1 MGGLQGLKVVDLT
14 VFAAAP
20 GCARLLAELG
30 ATVYKIE
37 REAGDEQRTQG
48 VSWGMKFKTQID
60 DAAFDCGGFNRKWV
74 SLNLKTEKGMEVMMR
89 LLSEADVFITS
100 NRTPA
105 LERMGLDYE
114 TLHKKFPRLVWAQL
128 RGYGERGAMA
138 NEQGYD
144 AITYSARGGITMSFP
159 NAGENFEVGNSP
171 VAFGDWNSS
180 NALAV
185 GVLAALWNA
194 QRTGVGDKVVTSLYH
209 VSNWGMMSAICAQQ
223 QGSEHPKDR
232 RKAPC
237 PTMNSYV
244 SADGVWFVM
253 CFGNYNKFHRK
264 VFETLGMDPKYWE
277 DEAYNT
283 QDALAQNGK
292 NVEIIAEMERIFKQR
307 TWAEW
312 EPILTENELA
322 CERCQTVSDV
332 LYDKEAFDNDQ
343 LRRVYYEDQGYG
355 EDHSYTITTAPIR
368 LGSLG
373 DPVLYRSRPV
383 GYDTREVMEE
393 LGYSAAE
400 IEAAASDRSVCC
412 YAGEPMPKS
421 VMEPS
426 YGLYPANAEQA
437 ADLARKRAAEE
448 TQARMTGIGDDMKH

>member
-37 REAGDEQRTQG
+37 RESGDEQRTQG
-48 VSWGMKFKTQID
+48 VSWGMKFKTDID
-60 DAAFDCGGFNRKWV
+60 DAAFDCGGFNRRWV
-74 SLNLKTEKGMEVMMR
+74 SLNLKTERGMEVMLR
-89 LLSEADVFITS
+89 LLSQADVFITS

-114 TLHKKFPRLVWAQL
+114 TLHAKFPRLVWAQL
-128 RGYGERGAMA
+128 RGYGERGTMA

-144 AITYSARGGITMSFP
+144 AITYSARGGVTMSFP
-159 NAGENFEVGNSP
+159 NAGEHFEVGNSP

-209 VSNWGMMSAICAQQ
+209 VSNWGMMSALCAQQ
-223 QGSEHPKDR
+223 QGQPHPKSR
-232 RKAPC
+232 AEAPC
-237 PTMNSYV
+237 PTVTSYV
-244 SADGVWFVM
+244 TSDGVWFVM

-264 VFETLGMDPKYWE
+264 VFQCIGMDAKYWE
-277 DEAYNT
+277 DPAYT
-283 QDALAQNGK
+283 SLEALAENGRAPE
-292 NVEIIAEMERIFKQR
+292 VIAAMEAIFKQR

-312 EPILTENELA
+312 EPILTRNELA
-322 CERCQTVSDV
+322 CEKCQTVEDV
-332 LYDKEAFDNDQ
+332 LADPEAFANDQ

-355 EDHSYTITTAPIR
+355 SDHSYTVTTAPVR

-383 GYDTREVMEE
+383 GYDTRAVLEE
-393 LGYSAAE
+393 LGYGLAE
-400 IEAAASDRSVCC
+400 IDAADQAGEVRC
-412 YAGEPMPKS
+412 YAGEPLPDS
-421 VMEPS
+421 VLRPS
-426 YGLYPANAEQA
+426 YGVSPANAEEA
-437 ADLARKRAAEE
+437 AARMAARAAEE
-448 TQARMTGIGDDMKH
+448 VAARESIA

>member
-37 REAGDEQRTQG
+37 RESGDDQRTQG
-48 VSWGMKFKTQID
+48 VSWGMKFKTDID

-74 SLNLKTEKGMEVMMR
+74 SLNLKTEKGMEAMMR
-89 LLSEADVFITS
+89 LLSKADVFITS

-128 RGYGERGAMA
+128 RGYGERGSMA

-144 AITYSARGGITMSFP
+144 AITYSARGGVTMSFP
-159 NAGENFEVGNSP
+159 NAGEHFEVGNSP

-223 QGSEHPKDR
+223 QGQPHPKNR
-232 RKAPC
+232 AEAPC
-237 PTMNSYV
+237 PTNNSYV
-244 SADGVWFVM
+244 TSDGVWFVM

-264 VFETLGMDPKYWE
+264 VFEALGLDPKYWE
-277 DEAYNT
+277 SDEYNSLE
-283 QDALAQNGK
+283 ALAQNGK
-292 NVEIIAEMERIFKQR
+292 NVEVVAAMESAFKKK

-312 EPILTENELA
+312 EPFLAKEELA
-322 CERCQTVSDV
+322 CEKCRTVEDV
-332 LYDKEAFDNDQ
+332 LVDEEAFANDQ

-355 EDHSYTITTAPIR
+355 EDHSYTVTTAPVR
-368 LGSLG
+368 LESLG
-373 DPVLYRSRPV
+373 DPVLHRSRPI
-383 GYDTREVMEE
+383 GYDTQEVLED
-393 LGYSAAE
+393 LGYSPEE
-400 IEAAASDRSVCC
+400 IEAANEAGDITC
-412 YAGEPMPKS
+412 YAGDPLPAS
-421 VMEPS
+421 VLEPS
-426 YGLYPANAEQA
+426 YSLSPANAQEAQE
-437 ADLARKRAAEE
+437 RWERRAAEE
-448 TQARMTGIGDDMKH
+448 RAVRDAGAEE

>member
-1 MGGLQGLKVVDLT
+1 MAGLQGLKVVDLT
-14 VFAAAP
+14 IFAAAP

-37 REAGDEQRTQG
+37 RETGDDQRTQG
-48 VSWGMKFKTQID
+48 VSWGMKFKTDID

-74 SLNLKTEKGMEVMMR
+74 SLNLKTERGMEAMLQ

-105 LERMGLDYE
+105 LKRMGLDYE
-114 TLHKKFPRLVWAQL
+114 TLHEKFPRLVWAQL

-138 NEQGYD
+138 DEQGYD
-144 AITYSARGGITMSFP
+144 AITYSARGGVTMSFP
-159 NAGENFEVGNSP
+159 NAGPNFEVGNSP

-223 QGSEHPKDR
+223 QGQQHPKDR
-232 RKAPC
+232 RSAPC
-237 PTMNSYV
+237 PTNNSYV
-244 SADGVWFVM
+244 TSDGVWFVM

-264 VFETLGMDPKYWE
+264 VFEALGMDARFWE
-277 DEAYNT
+277 DPELNSLE
-283 QDALAQNGK
+283 ALARNGR
-292 NVEIIAEMERIFKQR
+292 NVEVVAEMERKFREK

-312 EPILTENELA
+312 EPFLAEQELA
-322 CERCQTVSDV
+322 CEKCRTVEDV
-332 LYDKEAFDNDQ
+332 LQDEEAFANDQ

-355 EDHSYTITTAPIR
+355 DDHSYTVTTMPVR
-368 LGSLG
+368 LASLG
-373 DPVLYRSRPV
+373 DPVLHRSLPV
-383 GYDTREVMEE
+383 GYDTREV
-393 LGYSAAE
+393 LAE
-400 IEAAASDRSVCC
+400 IGWSDDEIAAAAA
-412 YAGEPMPKS
+412 AGEVKCYDGPAMPES
-421 VMEPS
+421 VLRPS
-426 YGLYPANAEQA
+426 YGLCPAGPEEA
-437 ADLARKRAAEE
+437 AAMAAARKAEE
-448 TQARMTGIGDDMKH
+448 AAVKR